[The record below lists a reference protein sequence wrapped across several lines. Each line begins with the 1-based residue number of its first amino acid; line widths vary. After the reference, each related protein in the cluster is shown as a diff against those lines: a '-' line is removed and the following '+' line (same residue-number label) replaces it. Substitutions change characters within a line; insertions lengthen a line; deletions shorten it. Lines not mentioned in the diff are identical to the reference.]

1 MDVLLGVV
9 AVVTLGFFKNSK
21 FTLRYRESADLSH
34 RRSLVCVISA
44 RCPSLICSLATI
56 AIENYWTSTYMYYF
70 QSSAVAKFH
79 PPFLELF
86 FAGFS
91 DVLSSM
97 MKRETGSKTLRSE
110 RVLSRGDPNFNGKA
124 KLHLCVFV
132 CVSAHRHVL
141 PYNSRSKARLLT
153 AA

>member
-1 MDVLLGVV
+1 
-9 AVVTLGFFKNSK
+9 
-21 FTLRYRESADLSH
+21 
-34 RRSLVCVISA
+34 
-44 RCPSLICSLATI
+44 
-56 AIENYWTSTYMYYF
+56 MYYF

-79 PPFLELF
+79 PRFLELF

-124 KLHLCVFV
+124 KLHLSV
-132 CVSAHRHVL
+132 CVCFCPQAGPSL
-141 PYNSRSKARLLT
+141 
-153 AA
+153 